1 MNNKFKS
8 GFVAI
13 IGRPNVGKS
22 TLLNQI
28 LGQKIVITTDK
39 AQTTRKR
46 IKGILTTDE
55 GQIVFVDTPGIHRP
69 INKLGEFLMDEA
81 KVAVPDADLILFLV
95 DGSEPAGRGDKWIV
109 ENVLKQTN
117 VPIFLVLNKVDK
129 LKDLTKIEQN
139 MLTYW
144 EMFNIEAKMQGY
156 KEAEQKTDLCH
167 CEERGTSDAAIQ
179 KNPPNLQPS
188 NLLNCLSTLR
198 VSAKTGRNKDAL
210 IANIMKKLPEG
221 EMLYP
226 EDVVTEETMRDV
238 AQEVIREKILINTKE
253 EIPHSVAVL
262 IEKYEEKDAI
272 DRIYA
277 SIYCEQTSQKG
288 ILIGKGGSLLKKI
301 GTEARLELE
310 KIVEKKVYLELNV
323 KVEKDW
329 RKKNKALKNFG
340 YETLDK

>member
-1 MNNKFKS
+1 MTKDFKS

-46 IKGILTTDE
+46 IKGILTTE
-55 GQIVFVDTPGIHRP
+55 KGQIVFIDTPGVHKP
-69 INKLGEFLMDEA
+69 LNKLGEFLLDEA
-81 KVAVPDADLILFLV
+81 RVAIPDTDLILFLV
-95 DGSEPAGRGDKWIV
+95 DGSEPAGKGDKWIV
-109 ENVLKQTN
+109 ENILAQSKSPVL
-117 VPIFLVLNKVDK
+117 LVLNKMDK
-129 LKDLTKIEQN
+129 IKDPLKIEEN
-139 MLTYW
+139 LLTY
-144 EMFNIEAKMQGY
+144 KLLL
-156 KEAEQKTDLCH
+156 KENVQTIKL
-167 CEERGTSDAAIQ
+167 
-179 KNPPNLQPS
+179 
-188 NLLNCLSTLR
+188 
-198 VSAKTGRNKDAL
+198 SAKTGRNKDTL
-210 IANIMKKLPEG
+210 IDIILKKLPQG

-226 EDVVTEETMRDV
+226 QDVVTEETMRDV
-238 AQEVIREKILINTKE
+238 ASEIIREKILINTKE

-262 IEKYEEKDAI
+262 MEKYEEKDTI

-277 SIYCEQTSQKG
+277 SIYCETSSQKG
-288 ILIGKGGSLLKKI
+288 ILIGKSGSMLKKI

-329 RKKNKALKNFG
+329 RKKDKALKHFG
-340 YETLDK
+340 YQGE